1 MVRVFGFAL
10 LLFQNAL
17 PQAPS
22 SSLSDSAKCSIEGT
36 VLKAATGEPLKK
48 ARVVLQKEEPDAQPI
63 VAITGATGQFGLK
76 DIEPGRYRFWVERD
90 GFVRM
95 QYGQRNFQRPGGP
108 LSLAP
113 GQRLRDIVFRMVA
126 GAVISGRIFDDDGE
140 PLALANVQ
148 VLRTVYAESQ
158 QRLVSVARATT
169 NDLGEYRLW
178 GLSPGRYVLGVT
190 YARGLPFGSTGGARE
205 SLPTRTSATEESFGV
220 TYYPAT
226 TDPSRAGVIEMHPN
240 EEASRMDITLLR
252 ARTFHIRGRV
262 VNAVTGQST
271 RSAYVYLQI
280 RGPGGGRLLLP
291 TAGDVKEADGSFEI
305 RGTLPGSYTLVAEL
319 SDEGQEF
326 TAQQPVEVGNADLE
340 GIQLV
345 ITRGMDLPG
354 RVRFEGQSIPL
365 TKLSILL
372 QPKESIP
379 SPGSEASVKEDGS
392 FLLKNVKG
400 DSELNVFQLPEGSY
414 LKSAR
419 LGEDDVLE
427 KGLSASRIAKG
438 ETLELVISGA
448 GGRAD
453 GVVLNIDGQGVGGV
467 AVILIPGSRE
477 TFRLYKST
485 ISDQNGRYTLQ
496 GIAPGEYK
504 LFAWEDIEPGAYRD
518 PEFLRR
524 YEDRGEPLRIEETGR
539 YAVEL
544 KVIPST

>member
-1 MVRVFGFAL
+1 MTHFGIAL
-10 LLFQNAL
+10 LLSLSAL

-22 SSLSDSAKCSIEGT
+22 STLSDSAKCSIEGT

-48 ARVVLQKEEPDAQPI
+48 ARVVLQKEDPNAQPI
-63 VAITGATGQFGLK
+63 VAITGATGQFALK

-95 QYGQRNFQRPGGP
+95 QYGQRNFQRPGSP

-113 GQRLRDIVFRMVA
+113 GQRVRDIVFRMVV

-140 PLALANVQ
+140 PLAWANVQ

-190 YARGLPFGSTGGARE
+190 YARGVAFGSTGGARE
-205 SLPTRTSATEESFGV
+205 SQPTRTSATEESFGA

-226 TDPSRAGVIEMHPN
+226 TDPSRAGVIELHPG

-252 ARTFHIRGRV
+252 VRTFRIRGRI
-262 VNAVTGQST
+262 VNAVTGQPT
-271 RSAYVYLQI
+271 RTAYVYLEI
-280 RGPGGGRLLLP
+280 RGPGLRLLPP

-305 RGTLPGSYTLVAEL
+305 RGALPGSYTLVAEL
-319 SDEGQEF
+319 TDEGQEF

-354 RVRFEGQSIPL
+354 RVRIEGQSIPL
-365 TKLSILL
+365 TKLNILL

-379 SPGSEASVKEDGS
+379 SPSSEASVKEDGS

-400 DSELNVFQLPEGSY
+400 DCELNVFQLPEGFY

-427 KGLSASRIAKG
+427 KGLSTSRIARG

-448 GGRAD
+448 SGHVD
-453 GVVLNIDGQGVGGV
+453 GVVLNKDGQGVGG
-467 AVILIPGSRE
+467 ATVILIPRSRE
-477 TFRLYKST
+477 TVRLYKST

-496 GIAPGEYK
+496 GIAPGDYK
-504 LFAWEDIEPGAYRD
+504 LFAWEDIETGAYRD

-524 YEDRGEPLRIEETGR
+524 YEDRGESLHVEESGR
-539 YAVEL
+539 HTVEL